1 MTPERALTI
10 AILLVVFIVLI
21 LFAMRIA

>member
-10 AILLVVFIVLI
+10 AILLVIFIVLI